1 MQWVNEKTRD
11 QFWSRAYPNVDVKIY
26 SSEMTVNNKN
36 ISFLVF
42 CCQGLTQSKLVN
54 PGRENIGDEF
64 YNHPQTLIS
73 RFSRESNSEFWYRGT
88 HPSQIEVIIQNGIE
102 QENEY
107 FATKIAD
114 LSKIFEYGNNKNL
127 DFEESG
133 KLITVYKEEDLQYVV
148 DGDWFQVE
156 PVDKSG
162 ISPSGV
168 IGIFTSMTQSEYFI
182 QKINSL
188 LIKS

>member
-26 SSEMTVNNKN
+26 SSEMTVNNKK

-148 DGDWFQVE
+148 DGDWYQVE
-156 PVDKSG
+156 PVDKPG

>member
-11 QFWSRAYPNVDVKIY
+11 QFLSRAYPNADVEIY

-42 CCQGLTQSKLVN
+42 CSQGLTQSKLVD
-54 PGRENIGDEF
+54 PGWENIGDEF
-64 YNHPQTLIS
+64 YNHPRELIS
-73 RFSRESNSEFWYRGT
+73 RFSSESNSEFWYRGT

-107 FATKIAD
+107 FATKIVD
-114 LSKIFEYGNNKNL
+114 LSKIFEYGNNKDL

-148 DGDWFQVE
+148 DGDFYQVE

-168 IGIFTSMTQSEYFI
+168 IGIFASMTQSEYFI